1 MAGIQGSV
9 GIIHTELVS
18 ETSYS
23 LSVIGWIGSLMIG
36 LCTMSCIGMNLI
48 SFSSIMILRGYF
60 LKMLPLAYGMCLA
73 GVGVGMVSFPPFY
86 VYLHVTFGLQGSF
99 LIVSAICMNSVVFSG
114 LTVPTRTQSQ
124 KKSMEKGL
132 SLADLF
138 DFSLFKSYTFVMFVT
153 GHLIFNIAYAVPF
166 TYLPIKGEETGFS
179 EQSSALFITVLG
191 AGSSV
196 GRILFGWMSGKF
208 PLIRKKAF
216 LVVMVLSTL
225 SLLPVSF
232 TSSYSLIM
240 VCSTIFG
247 ACAGIIHTEIP
258 SFLIGLIGID
268 NLPNGLSVA
277 YLQQGIG
284 SLVGIPIAEAVCR
297 RVGDNSAFVF
307 TTVVCA
313 LVLVLFTLSL
323 YLPER
328 KPETPKV
335 PHILPE
341 VPKPEVFVVTMA
353 ETGPTAA

>member
-1 MAGIQGSV
+1 
-9 GIIHTELVS
+9 
-18 ETSYS
+18 
-23 LSVIGWIGSLMIG
+23 
-36 LCTMSCIGMNLI
+36 
-48 SFSSIMILRGYF
+48 MILRGYF

-73 GVGVGMVSFPPFY
+73 GVGVGMVSFPPLY

-114 LTVPTRTQSQ
+114 LTIPTRTQSQ

-132 SLADLF
+132 SLGDLF

-196 GRILFGWMSGKF
+196 GRILFGWVSGKF

-297 RVGDNSAFVF
+297 RVGDNAAFVF

-328 KPETPKV
+328 KPQTHKE